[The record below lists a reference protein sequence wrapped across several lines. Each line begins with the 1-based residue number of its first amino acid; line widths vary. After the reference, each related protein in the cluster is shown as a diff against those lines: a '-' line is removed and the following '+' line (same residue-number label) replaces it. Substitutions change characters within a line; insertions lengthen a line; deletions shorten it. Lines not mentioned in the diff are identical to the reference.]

1 MKKFA
6 LLFSA
11 IALSIGMSAQKDVK
25 GTTEFSFNVGYDIGL
40 QGASNCLSFQPEF
53 GKHFTNQFYLGI
65 GTGLF
70 ADDHFNSF
78 NIPLFLRTEIDF
90 PMSKCTPYIS
100 LQGGYD
106 FNIGDSYTGAGR
118 INPSIGLKVPVG
130 KNVDFNLGFGY
141 TRTIYS
147 GGGTNLLGFKAGLS
161 FNSNGR
167 GFVHFL
173 KTLDYSVELETH
185 TPFTTSEEYYSSNS
199 YTSELKTKGMIG
211 VRLSALAPLPVKNLY
226 AGLSLGVGRATEKE
240 TYVSKYVNDTYTQS
254 GVYGNVMARVKYKV
268 KQLTLKEKFYPFAQ
282 VDLGMDCMCEPIFSV
297 QPAVGV
303 SYQTKGKQSIDVS
316 VGYATKR
323 DEWEQN
329 KGCMRIAVGYTF

>member
-118 INPSIGLKVPVG
+118 INPSVGLKVPVG

-185 TPFTTSEEYYSSNS
+185 TPFTTSVEYYDNS
-199 YTSELKTKGMIG
+199 YGENKTKGMIG

-226 AGLSLGVGRATEKE
+226 AGLSLGVGRATEKS
-240 TYVSKYVNDTYTQS
+240 TFVNKYGDSHSNTPQS

-282 VDLGMDCMCEPIFSV
+282 VDLGMDCLCEPIFSV

-303 SYQTKGKQSIDVS
+303 SYETKGKQSIDVS

-323 DEWEQN
+323 DEREQN

>member
-106 FNIGDSYTGAGR
+106 FNIGDDYTGAGR
-118 INPSIGLKVPVG
+118 INPSVGVKVPVG

-185 TPFTTSEEYYSSNS
+185 TPVTNSEYHSDIFNS
-199 YTSELKTKGMIG
+199 ESKAKGMIG

-226 AGLSLGVGRATEKE
+226 AGLSLGVGRFTEK
-240 TYVSKYVNDTYTQS
+240 TTHVDSYGDKTYTES

-297 QPAVGV
+297 QPAVGF
-303 SYQTKGKQSIDVS
+303 SYETKGKQSIDVS

-323 DEWEQN
+323 NELEQN

>member
-106 FNIGDSYTGAGR
+106 FNIGDDYTGAGR
-118 INPSIGLKVPVG
+118 INPSVGVKVPVG
-130 KNVDFNLGFGY
+130 RNVDFNLGFGY

-147 GGGTNLLGFKAGLS
+147 GAGTNLLGFKAGLS

-185 TPFTTSEEYYSSNS
+185 TPVTNSEYHSDIFNS
-199 YTSELKTKGMIG
+199 ESKAKGMIG

-226 AGLSLGVGRATEKE
+226 AGLSLGVGRFTEK
-240 TYVSKYVNDTYTQS
+240 TRHFSSYGDKTYTES

-282 VDLGMDCMCEPIFSV
+282 VDLGMDCLYEPIFSV
-297 QPAVGV
+297 QPAVGF
-303 SYQTKGKQSIDVS
+303 SYETKGKQSIDVS

-323 DEWEQN
+323 NELEQN

>member
-11 IALSIGMSAQKDVK
+11 IAFSLGLYAQKDVK

-40 QGASNCLSFQPEF
+40 QKTGNCLSFQPEF

-106 FNIGDSYTGAGR
+106 FNIGDDYTGAGR
-118 INPSIGLKVPVG
+118 INPSVGVKVPVG

-185 TPFTTSEEYYSSNS
+185 TPFTGKVYRGNS
-199 YTSELKTKGMIG
+199 YDVNKMKGMFGI
-211 VRLSALAPLPVKNLY
+211 RLSALAPLPVKNLY
-226 AGLSLGVGRATEKE
+226 AGLSLGVGHATEKN
-240 TYVSKYVNDTYTQS
+240 TFGYTNGFSAKPYTQS

-282 VDLGMDCMCEPIFSV
+282 VDLGMDCICEPIFSV

-303 SYQTKGKQSIDVS
+303 SYETKGNQSIDVS

-323 DEWEQN
+323 NELEQN

>member
-1 MKKFA
+1 
-6 LLFSA
+6 
-11 IALSIGMSAQKDVK
+11 MSAQKDVK

-118 INPSIGLKVPVG
+118 INPSVGLKVPVG

-167 GFVHFL
+167 GFAHFL

-185 TPFTTSEEYYSSNS
+185 TPFTSKEGYSDGYGEN
-199 YTSELKTKGMIG
+199 KTKGMIG

-226 AGLSLGVGRATEKE
+226 AGLSLGVGRATEKS
-240 TYVSKYVNDTYTQS
+240 TFVNKYGDSHSNTPQS

-282 VDLGMDCMCEPIFSV
+282 VDLGMDCLCEPIFSV

-303 SYQTKGKQSIDVS
+303 SYETKGKQSIDVS

-323 DEWEQN
+323 DEREQN

>member
-1 MKKFA
+1 MKKIA

-40 QGASNCLSFQPEF
+40 QGAPNCLSFQPEF
-53 GKHFTNQFYLGI
+53 GKHFTNQLYLGI

-90 PMSKCTPYIS
+90 PMSNCTPYIS

-106 FNIGDSYTGAGR
+106 FNIGDEYTGAGR
-118 INPSIGLKVPVG
+118 INPSVGVKVPVG

-147 GGGTNLLGFKAGLS
+147 GGGTDLLGFKAGLS

-167 GFVHFL
+167 GFAHFL

-185 TPFTTSEEYYSSNS
+185 TPFTSKEENGGKS
-199 YTSELKTKGMIG
+199 YVENKMKGMFG

-226 AGLSLGVGRATEKE
+226 AGLSLGVGRFTEKN
-240 TYVSKYVNDTYTQS
+240 TFVDVYGDFHPSKSQS
-254 GVYGNVMARVKYKV
+254 GVYGNAMARVKYKV

-303 SYQTKGKQSIDVS
+303 SYETKGKQSIDVS

-323 DEWEQN
+323 NELEQN

>member
-167 GFVHFL
+167 GFAHFL

-226 AGLSLGVGRATEKE
+226 AGLSLGVGRATEKK

>member
-1 MKKFA
+1 MKKIA

-11 IALSIGMSAQKDVK
+11 IAFSLGMSAQKDVK
-25 GTTEFSFNVGYDIGL
+25 GTTEFSFNVGYDVGL
-40 QGASNCLSFQPEF
+40 QKAGNCLSFQPEF

-70 ADDHFNSF
+70 ADDHFNSI

-90 PMSKCTPYIS
+90 PTSKCTPYIS

-106 FNIGDSYTGAGR
+106 FNIGDDYTGAGR
-118 INPSIGLKVPVG
+118 INPSVGVKVPVG

-167 GFVHFL
+167 GFAHFL

-185 TPFTTSEEYYSSNS
+185 TPFTSKEYQGASYSEE
-199 YTSELKTKGMIG
+199 KMKGMLGI
-211 VRLSALAPLPVKNLY
+211 RLSALAPLPVKNLY
-226 AGLSLGVGRATEKE
+226 AGLSLGVGRFTEKGKFVDV
-240 TYVSKYVNDTYTQS
+240 YGDSHPYTPQS
-254 GVYGNVMARVKYKV
+254 GVYGNAMARVKYKV

-303 SYQTKGKQSIDVS
+303 SYATKGKQSIDVS

-323 DEWEQN
+323 DENEQN